1 MEFGASGR
9 ASRMSVVAERPEAD
23 TCELKLR
30 QVGAGRVGRESRCE
44 GKVDS
49 WRGRV
54 RAGIDDECDR

>member
-1 MEFGASGR
+1 
-9 ASRMSVVAERPEAD
+9 MSVVAERPEAD

-54 RAGIDDECDR
+54 RVGIDDECDR